1 MNQDTLSDKIL
12 TRKKEKKKTQPSTI
26 YQGKI
31 SGKIEFRDCT
41 FCYPSRP
48 EAVVLQVPS
57 PVVDDVE
64 GCG

>member
-1 MNQDTLSDKIL
+1 MNQDKVSGKIS
-12 TRKKEKKKTQPSTI
+12 TRKKQPNTQPSTI

-48 EAVVLQVPS
+48 EAVVLQVP
-57 PVVDDVE
+57 PPRAL
-64 GCG
+64 